1 MKEDVIAI
9 GKGWFYALLC
19 TIGVVVLIAVIYGVR
34 YYSAETVG
42 KVEMEVNTTDGRAQ
56 EFSYNRFFDQCAAIQ
71 GYEDAIASQ
80 RELLKTAQPDDFA
93 RINTNVGAITA
104 ERNRAIAQYNA
115 DARKIKTLARFKDNG
130 LPDFIDSHDE
140 KTSCQN

>member
-19 TIGVVVLIAVIYGVR
+19 TIGVIALIAVIYGVR

-71 GYEDAIASQ
+71 GYEDAIA
-80 RELLKTAQPDDFA
+80 
-93 RINTNVGAITA
+93 
-104 ERNRAIAQYNA
+104 QYNA

>member
-9 GKGWFYALLC
+9 GKVWFYALLC
-19 TIGVVVLIAVIYGVR
+19 TIGVIALFAVIYGVR
-34 YYSAETVG
+34 YYSAEPVG
-42 KVEMEVNTTDGRAQ
+42 KVEMEVSTTNGPAQ

-80 RELLKTAQPDDFA
+80 RELLKTAQSDDYS
-93 RINTNVGAITA
+93 RINTNIGAITA

-130 LPDFIDSHDE
+130 LPNFIDSHDE